1 MAWVGNTEGALAAAV
16 TALYELFPPEVAAS
30 AYFGCTPGSP
40 PGVPGGGMTGVVP
53 GFGSGGL
60 AWGIGA
66 VTSAGGRITP
76 PVRSNRSLKLSP
88 GRVSER
94 VERGSWGPD
103 LAPLSSS
110 VLGTE
115 AVEASPIISAIAT
128 ATMRNVGRSQTARRT
143 RESIVAGL
151 HVAVA
156 MSSSPS
162 KVNLRAGTWFC
173 RGTR

>member
-1 MAWVGNTEGALAAAV
+1 
-16 TALYELFPPEVAAS
+16 
-30 AYFGCTPGSP
+30 
-40 PGVPGGGMTGVVP
+40 MTGVVL
-53 GFGSGGL
+53 FGSGGL
-60 AWGIGA
+60 AWGIGG

-110 VLGTE
+110 ALGTE
-115 AVEASPIISAIAT
+115 AVEASPTISPIAT
-128 ATMRNVGRSQTARRT
+128 ATMRNVGRSQAARRA
-143 RESIVAGL
+143 RGRIVAGL

-173 RGTR
+173 RGARTSCPQSHTLIQAPQQSINWGKSKEPSSHVSGCLSSYDLWHKG